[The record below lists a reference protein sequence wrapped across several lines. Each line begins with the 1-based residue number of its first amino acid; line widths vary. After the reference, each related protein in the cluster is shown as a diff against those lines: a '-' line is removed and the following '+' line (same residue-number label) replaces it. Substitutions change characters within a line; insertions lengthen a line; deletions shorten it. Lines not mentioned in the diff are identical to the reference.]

1 MRSRSVVLTL
11 LSGIAAVLGALGLGP
26 EKATAPAD
34 LFFLHGAVLTMDAA
48 RSWATSVAVR
58 GGRIVYVGTDTGAS
72 SFRGPTT
79 RVVDL
84 EGRMLLPGF
93 HDSHVHPVSGGMQ
106 LAECDL
112 TSLKTKDEVFAAIR
126 RYAAAHPQ
134 DPWIIGNGWA
144 QPMFPGG
151 SPTRQELDRI
161 VADRPAFMATADAHS
176 AWVNTKA
183 LEIAGVTRDTKD
195 PRNGRI
201 ERDASG
207 EASGT
212 LHESATS
219 LVSDLLPKPTAEQHR
234 EGLARGLEI
243 ANRHGIT
250 SVIEADAGERIL
262 EAYGDF
268 ERRGKLTARVVA
280 SLAVDVARGPE
291 QVAELEARRTRY
303 TRGRLHATAAK
314 IFADGVV
321 ESETAAL
328 LEPYLDRPGWSG
340 EPKLSPE
347 AFDRLAVALDRA
359 GFQIHVHA
367 IGDRAIRMTLDALE
381 AARKANGPR
390 DARPLIA
397 HLELIDPHDIP
408 RFRKLGVLPD
418 FQPLWAYEDSYMRDL
433 NLPQLGPERSRWIYP
448 IASVVRTG
456 AVVVA
461 GSDWNVSTIDPL
473 EAIQVAVTRR
483 DPDDPSSKTFVP
495 EERVDLPT
503 ILAAYTINGAYA
515 SRQEKETGSI
525 EVGKA
530 ADLVVLDRNL
540 FDIPS
545 EEIHETKV
553 LWTLL
558 DGAEVYR
565 EASYRP

>member
-1 MRSRSVVLTL
+1 
-11 LSGIAAVLGALGLGP
+11 
-26 EKATAPAD
+26 
-34 LFFLHGAVLTMDAA
+34 MDAA
-48 RSWATSVAVR
+48 RSWATAVAVR
-58 GGRIVYVGTDTGAS
+58 GGRIVYVGTDPGAATW
-72 SFRGPTT
+72 RGSTT

-84 EGRMLLPGF
+84 AGRMLLPGF
-93 HDSHVHPVSGGMQ
+93 HDSHVHPVSSGIE
-106 LAECDL
+106 LTRCDL
-112 TSLKTKDEVFAAIR
+112 APFTTKEEVFAEIR

-134 DPWIIGNGWA
+134 DAWIIGSGWA
-144 QPMFPGG
+144 LPIFPGAN
-151 SPTRQELDRI
+151 PTRQELDAL
-161 VADRPAFMATADAHS
+161 VSDRPAYMTAADGHS
-176 AWVNTKA
+176 AWVNTRA
-183 LEIAGVTRDTKD
+183 LEIAGVTRETKD
-195 PRNGRI
+195 PPNGRI
-201 ERDASG
+201 ERNASG
-207 EASGT
+207 EPTGT
-212 LHESATS
+212 LRESAKS
-219 LVSDLLPKPTAEQHR
+219 LVSDRLPKPTADMFR

-243 ANRHGIT
+243 ANRYGIT
-250 SVIEADAGERIL
+250 SLIEADADEEIL

-268 ERRGKLTARVVA
+268 EGRGKLTARVVA

-303 TRGRLHATAAK
+303 TRGRLHATGAK

-340 EPKLSPE
+340 EPNLSPE
-347 AFDRLAVALDRA
+347 AFDRLAIALDRA

-367 IGDRAIRMTLDALE
+367 IGDRAVRMSLDALE
-381 AARKANGPR
+381 AARNANGPR

-418 FQPLWAYEDSYMRDL
+418 FQPLWAYEDAYIRDL
-433 NLPQLGPERSRWIYP
+433 TLPQLGPERSRWIYP

-456 AVVVA
+456 AILVA
-461 GSDWNVSTIDPL
+461 GSDWNVSSIDPL

-483 DPDDPSSKTFVP
+483 DPNDPSSKTFLP
-495 EERVDLPT
+495 EEQVDLMT
-503 ILAAYTINGAYA
+503 ILAAYTMGGAYA
-515 SRQEKETGSI
+515 SHEEKETGSI

-540 FDIPS
+540 FEIPP
-545 EEIHETKV
+545 EGIHEAKV

-558 DGAEVYR
+558 EGAEVYHQ
-565 EASYRP
+565 ASYQP